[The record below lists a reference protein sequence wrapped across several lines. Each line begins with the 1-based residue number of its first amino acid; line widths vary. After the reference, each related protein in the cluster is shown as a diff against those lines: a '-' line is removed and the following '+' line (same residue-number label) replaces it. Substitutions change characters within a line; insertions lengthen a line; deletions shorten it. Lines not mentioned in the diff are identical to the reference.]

1 MALSEAADL
10 TTIAT
15 FTSGVEAAIAQ
26 QALAAAGIEAY
37 VHGDAMAPTMWHLG
51 VALGGVKLQGA
62 AVDAAEALALLEE
75 ARSGSFADDELGE
88 DDEDTESE
96 IALAASA
103 QDDAVHRA
111 LKAAIFGLLFP
122 PLTFYAGWL
131 LLQMRGSDATLS
143 AKNRRH
149 LSVAAMLVLIAIG
162 WYLFCLTVFVR
173 SFSEPVADDGHH
185 DWPSETYAC
194 ISLRGFCMLTPGE
207 REHAT
212 QEEQNISS

>member
-1 MALSEAADL
+1 MTQSEATDL

-37 VHGDAMAPTMWHLG
+37 VHGDAMATTMWHLG
-51 VALGGVKLQGA
+51 VALGGVKLQVA

-75 ARSGSFADDELGE
+75 ARAGSFADDALGE
-88 DDEDTESE
+88 DDDEDGESE
-96 IALAASA
+96 TTLAASA

-131 LLQMRGSDATLS
+131 LLEMRDSDATLS

-149 LSVAAMLVLIAIG
+149 LSVAAMHVFIAIG
-162 WYLFCLTVFVR
+162 WYLFCLAVFVQ
-173 SFSEPVADDGHH
+173 SFSEPNRT
-185 DWPSETYAC
+185 W
-194 ISLRGFCMLTPGE
+194 
-207 REHAT
+207 
-212 QEEQNISS
+212 